1 MRRTALRRHAGG
13 DEGITLVE
21 VVVALGL
28 LAVVLLA
35 LLSSS
40 VFAVKATVNARMNQ
54 QAADYLNQTIEAA
67 RALGFADAV
76 LLSTQ
81 TTGDPAIQT
90 VAGVQKYDPGTGLED
105 LAKSAT
111 GAVRPQ
117 SETVQTSNGV
127 YTIRR
132 YVTIPPG
139 TAYTAAG
146 QPTVRRM
153 TAVVSWQTG
162 TTPHTRRSSTL
173 ITDTRRGLPLP
184 NFTFTYAGPAT
195 VVAGVPT
202 EVKNPGNDLSFGFV
216 LNNLGAR
223 DAWTITA
230 STAGWGFY
238 LDVDKDGLWSE
249 DPLTEPALTGS
260 STGLIEPGSAPLH
273 LVAYRVIGPAE
284 SGTSTTV
291 FTATS
296 EAVPT
301 VSKSIAT
308 RLTVQSGAIT
318 APVPSAAASPAAP
331 EGTCTPAAAPS
342 VTASGSVP
350 AATTQNKY
358 SLKTLFLFDG
368 GGILGHDGGGA
379 EQHGEGL
386 VVSTSPHVQLV
397 DRPADGFRG
406 QVPGRRHSRAEP

>member
-1 MRRTALRRHAGG
+1 
-13 DEGITLVE
+13 
-21 VVVALGL
+21 
-28 LAVVLLA
+28 
-35 LLSSS
+35 
-40 VFAVKATVNARMNQ
+40 
-54 QAADYLNQTIEAA
+54 
-67 RALGFADAV
+67 
-76 LLSTQ
+76 
-81 TTGDPAIQT
+81 
-90 VAGVQKYDPGTGLED
+90 
-105 LAKSAT
+105 
-111 GAVRPQ
+111 
-117 SETVQTSNGV
+117 
-127 YTIRR
+127 
-132 YVTIPPG
+132 
-139 TAYTAAG
+139 
-146 QPTVRRM
+146 M

-162 TTPHTRRSSTL
+162 TTPHTRRSSTGS

-202 EVKNPGNDLSFGFV
+202 EVKNPGNDLSYGFV

-230 STAGWGFY
+230 STTGWGFY

-284 SGTSTTV
+284 SGTSTTL

-301 VSKSIAT
+301 VSKSVTT

-318 APVPSAAASPAAP
+318 APVPSAAASPPAP

-358 SLKTLFLFDG
+358 SLKTLFLFNS
-368 GGILGHDGGGA
+368 GGIPGHDGGGA

-386 VVSTSPHVQLV
+386 VVSPSPHAQLV
-397 DRPADGFRG
+397 DRPAYGFRG
-406 QVPGRRHSRAEP
+406 QASGRRHGRA